1 MPRKCLV
8 CSHEQRE
15 AIDRALVAGE
25 TLAAIAALY
34 CVSKD
39 SVGRH
44 KVKHL
49 PASLALAK
57 EAEEVAQADSLM
69 EQVQYLQ
76 RKAMSILDRAEKAG
90 DLRTALQAISAA
102 RGVLELLARITGE
115 IETRTALN
123 IVISPQWVE
132 LKGVILEVLAPHPEV
147 QGELVKRLARSEG
160 NGGE

>member
-44 KVKHL
+44 KAKHL
-49 PASLALAK
+49 PATLVKAEEASEITKADELLQQVRDLQERALAILGK
-57 EAEEVAQADSLM
+57 AEAQH
-69 EQVQYLQ
+69 
-76 RKAMSILDRAEKAG
+76 
-90 DLRTALQAISAA
+90 DLKTALRAIREA
-102 RGVLELLARITGE
+102 RGNLELLAKILGE
-115 IETRTALN
+115 IESRPTFN
-123 IVISPQWVE
+123 ITVSAEWLSLRAVIIE
-132 LKGVILEVLAPHPEV
+132 TLESHPDA
-147 QGELVKRLARSEG
+147 QAALVKRLARIEG
-160 NGGE
+160 NGGK